1 MRCDRPT
8 ASRLARALLLGRPLA
23 AAAASAT
30 GYAELRAGAVA
41 QCRAI
46 DPAESQSGLLFNPD
60 GYRSYYVGS
69 ECFQRVAVQ
78 FRDEALCAEVKQRRS
93 LFWSS
98 WGTSRKRCREL
109 VVEGAAADLAEL
121 GETKRRYA
129 AGAVRL
135 RELRIERNGNGR
147 DFDALP
153 SFQGDYGHGYVLR
166 LEAAGAGPGGAD
178 ALLHESGYYV
188 DATSDLR
195 IFLRQEE
202 IRQRIPG
209 FALGRPYAVR
219 ATLVLDVGFGGPA
232 GYWSEAFIERVFPA
246 RERSHSIEREVRF

>member
-1 MRCDRPT
+1 MRSDRPT
-8 ASRLARALLLGRPLA
+8 ASRLARALLLGLPLA

-109 VVEGAAADLAEL
+109 VAEGAAADLAEL
-121 GETKRRYA
+121 SETKRRYA

-246 RERSHSIEREVRF
+246 RERSHSLEREVRF